1 MEMYSQGKYAITLKE
16 KKRKKKKKEE
26 MYSLTSIVPLLYF
39 LFLFQN
45 LSLSLSLSLS
55 HFEWYIRIPQIE
67 DSIQFY
73 QWPTHWKDFPLR

>member
-1 MEMYSQGKYAITLKE
+1 MEMYSQEKYAITLKE
-16 KKRKKKKKEE
+16 KKEKKKEKE

-45 LSLSLSLSLS
+45 LSLSLSLS

-73 QWPTHWKDFPLR
+73 QWTTHWKDCLLR